1 MGMYRVN
8 ELYPSVWECMQAE
21 KVFSEAVQH
30 HASCNDMSKACIVK
44 NALAEVWRAGR
55 LYQMA
60 EEQSR
65 SKSETTRAF
74 LRLCGVYG
82 RLAVS
87 SPRMEDKVQ

>member
-8 ELYPSVWECMQAE
+8 ELYPSVWECAQARE
-21 KVFSEAVQH
+21 VFFEAAQH
-30 HASCNDMSKACIVK
+30 YAPCNDMSKACIVK

-65 SKSETTRAF
+65 STSETIGAF
-74 LRLCGVYG
+74 RRLREVYG
-82 RLAVS
+82 QLAVT
-87 SPRMEDKVQ
+87 SPRMEGKVQ